1 MGSFLWVRGQTTF
14 YGRFMG
20 YENGV
25 KIFREFTQFQFQ
37 EDGGAAN
44 NPAIKVN

>member
-25 KIFREFTQFQFQ
+25 KIFREFTQ